1 MSSHNQSLFPLGIPI
16 AIWMGWTEFTIFV
29 YTKILQLFIMTD
41 LEKSLSFLSPELRE
55 KVMASSQVMEIPKGT
70 EILREG
76 QYVKVIPIVLEG
88 LVKVFSNF
96 NEKDLLLYYIQPKES
111 CVMSFASSLKNEP
124 SKVYAITE
132 EDSKILLMPVDKVIK
147 WIDQFPSI
155 NQLFYQQYNLRYSEL
170 LETINQ
176 VLFNKMD
183 KRLYDF
189 LIEKKK
195 VTQQNPLKISHRQ
208 IANELGTAREVIS
221 RVMKKLENEGKIK
234 QHSNRIEIF

>member
-1 MSSHNQSLFPLGIPI
+1 MS
-16 AIWMGWTEFTIFV
+16 
-29 YTKILQLFIMTD
+29 D

-55 KVMASSQVMEIPKGT
+55 KVMASSQVIDIPKDT

-96 NEKDLLLYYIQPKES
+96 NEKDLLLYYIQPNES
-111 CVMSFASSLKNEP
+111 CVMSFASSLKNDP

-170 LETINQ
+170 LETINH

-189 LIEKKK
+189 LLEKKK
-195 VTQQNPLKISHRQ
+195 VTQQNPIKISHRQ

-234 QHSNRIEIF
+234 QHSQNIEIY